1 MMFLYLTLI
10 NVLLLGLLIYQIILS
25 KKKRSYAVILDKN
38 GETMSYFKINP
49 SYKEIRQEYE
59 NKNYSYLLPENTPFV
74 KVKNLKLYFWEFQ
87 KPEPLGLVNDNHPT
101 MFSDVFDEL
110 LLMKKIKAI
119 NEVSNDWFGKIN
131 KKYVLIGLIIVIA
144 IIVIFQGGFF

>member
-1 MMFLYLTLI
+1 M
-10 NVLLLGLLIYQIILS
+10 
-25 KKKRSYAVILDKN
+25 KRKRNYAVILDKN

-49 SYKEIRQEYE
+49 SYKEIRQNYE
-59 NKNYSYLLPENTPFV
+59 GRNYSYLLSENTPFV
-74 KVKNLKLYFWEFQ
+74 KIKNMKLYFWEFQ

-119 NEVSNDWFGKIN
+119 NEVSGDWFSKIN
-131 KKYVLIGLIIVIA
+131 KKVIIGVVVVVIA
-144 IIVIFQGGFF
+144 IIVISQGGFF